1 VSLGFGGCFFGK
13 DNDMYRKD
21 TLSNGIRVVSETLP
35 KSRSVSIG
43 VWVKVGSRHESP
55 EIGGISHF
63 IEHLFFKGT
72 KKRTAKD
79 IAIEMDSLGGEM
91 NAFTSQETTTYY
103 AKVVDEHLPVA
114 IDILSDILLGSKF
127 DPAEMEKERKVILEE
142 IKGVEDTP
150 DDYIHELFTNT
161 VWPDNSLG
169 RPILGTKDTIKA
181 LKHEDIIRYIDKYYC
196 PKEIVISV
204 AGNFEHA
211 RLVELLN
218 ASFGTLSRT
227 GTPKQEVA
235 PTFTRSLFVK
245 KKQLEQV
252 QLCIGCKGLQ
262 YAHEDRFVI
271 SALNTVLGNSMSSRL
286 FQEVREQNALAY
298 SIYSYVT
305 SYRDAGL
312 LTVYAGTDPTSA
324 LEAVRLVIKEF
335 KKLRDEGITPAEEL
349 RVKNQVKGSLVL
361 SLESSNSHMSRL
373 ARQEIYYGKYLSMD
387 DIIKGVEKV
396 SREHVQRLAQQLFVP
411 ENLTLAVL
419 GPLAKSDVPDSVL
432 AI

>member
-1 VSLGFGGCFFGK
+1 
-13 DNDMYRKD
+13 
-21 TLSNGIRVVSETLP
+21 VSETLP

-55 EIGGISHF
+55 ELGGVSHF

-72 KKRTAKD
+72 EKRSAKD

-103 AKVVDEHLPVA
+103 AKVVDEHLPVV
-114 IDILSDILLGSKF
+114 IEILADILLGARF
-127 DPAEMEKERKVILEE
+127 DPVEMEKERKVILEE

-169 RPILGTKDTIKA
+169 RPILGTRDTIKS
-181 LKHEDIIRYIDKYYC
+181 LKHDDIISYIGKYYH

-211 RLVELLN
+211 RLIELLN
-218 ASFGTLSRT
+218 QHFGKLARPGDS
-227 GTPKQEVA
+227 KNESA
-235 PTFTRSLFVK
+235 PAFTHAVSVK

-252 QLCIGCKGLQ
+252 QLCLGCRGL
-262 YAHEDRFVI
+262 YYTHEDRFVL

-305 SYRDAGL
+305 S
-312 LTVYAGTDPTSA
+312 
-324 LEAVRLVIKEF
+324 
-335 KKLRDEGITPAEEL
+335 
-349 RVKNQVKGSLVL
+349 
-361 SLESSNSHMSRL
+361 
-373 ARQEIYYGKYLSMD
+373 
-387 DIIKGVEKV
+387 
-396 SREHVQRLAQQLFVP
+396 
-411 ENLTLAVL
+411 
-419 GPLAKSDVPDSVL
+419 
-432 AI
+432 

>member
-1 VSLGFGGCFFGK
+1 
-13 DNDMYRKD
+13 MYRKD
-21 TLSNGIRVVSETLP
+21 TLTNGIRVVSETLP

-43 VWVKVGSRHESP
+43 VWVKVGSRHEPP

-72 KKRTAKD
+72 QNRTAKD
-79 IAIEMDSLGGEM
+79 IAIEMDSIGGEM

-103 AKVVDEHLPVA
+103 AKVVDEHLPAA

-127 DPAEMEKERKVILEE
+127 DPVEMEKERKVILEE

-150 DDYIHELFTNT
+150 DDYIHELFTST
-161 VWPDNSLG
+161 VWPDNPLG
-169 RPILGTKDTIKA
+169 SPILGTRDTIKS
-181 LKHEDIIRYIDKYYC
+181 LKHENIITYIDNYYS

-211 RLVELLN
+211 RLIELLN
-218 ASFGTLSRT
+218 MSFGKLSRS
-227 GTPKQEVA
+227 GIPKKEGS
-235 PTFTRSLFVK
+235 PTFTRAVSVK

-252 QLCIGCKGLQ
+252 QLCIGCKGLN
-262 YAHEDRFVI
+262 YTHEDRYVM

-286 FQEVREQNALAY
+286 FQEIREQNALAY

-305 SYRDAGL
+305 SYRDTGL
-312 LTVYAGTDPTSA
+312 LTVYAGTDPLNA
-324 LEAVRLVIKEF
+324 LEVARLVLKEF
-335 KKLRDEGITPAEEL
+335 KKIAEEGITPAEEA
-349 RVKNQVKGSLVL
+349 RVKNQIKGSLVL
-361 SLESSNSHMSRL
+361 SLESSSSHMSRI

-396 SREHVQRLAQQLFVP
+396 TAEQVQRLAQQLFSR
-411 ENLTLAVL
+411 ENISLTIL
-419 GPLAKSDVPDSVL
+419 GPLSRADVPDSVL
-432 AI
+432 EI

>member
-1 VSLGFGGCFFGK
+1 
-13 DNDMYRKD
+13 MYRKD

-43 VWVKVGSRHESP
+43 VWVKVGSRHEP
-55 EIGGISHF
+55 QEIGGISHF

-72 KKRTAKD
+72 EKRTAKD

-114 IDILSDILLGSKF
+114 VDILSDILLGSKF
-127 DPAEMEKERKVILEE
+127 DPIEMEKERKVILEE

-150 DDYIHELFTNT
+150 DDYIHEFFTST
-161 VWPDNSLG
+161 VWPDNPLG
-169 RPILGTKDTIKA
+169 RPILGTKETIKA
-181 LKHEDIIRYIDKYYC
+181 LKHQDIISYIDHYYS

-211 RLVELLN
+211 QLIELLN
-218 ASFGTLSRT
+218 TSFGKLSRA
-227 GTPKQEVA
+227 GVPKKEVTPEFSHAVA
-235 PTFTRSLFVK
+235 VR

-252 QLCIGCKGLQ
+252 QVCIGCRGMN
-262 YAHEDRFVI
+262 YMHEDRYVI

-305 SYRDAGL
+305 SYRDTGL
-312 LTVYAGTDPTSA
+312 LTVYAGTDPTNT
-324 LEAVRLVIKEF
+324 LEVLRLVTRELKKIK
-335 KKLRDEGITPAEEL
+335 DEGITQAEEM
-349 RVKNQVKGSLVL
+349 RVKNQIKGTLVL

-373 ARQEIYYGKYLSMD
+373 ARQEIYFGKYISID
-387 DIIKGVEKV
+387 DIIRGVEKV
-396 SREHVQRLAQQLFVP
+396 TSEQVQRLAQQLFTRD
-411 ENLTLAVL
+411 NLSLAVL
-419 GPLAKSDVPDSVL
+419 GPLSRTDVPDSVL
-432 AI
+432 EI

>member
-1 VSLGFGGCFFGK
+1 
-13 DNDMYRKD
+13 MYRKD

-43 VWVKVGSRHESP
+43 VWVKVGSRHEPP

-72 KKRTAKD
+72 EKRTAKD
-79 IAIEMDSLGGEM
+79 IAIEMDSIGGEM

-114 IDILSDILLGSKF
+114 IEILSDILLGSRF
-127 DPAEMEKERKVILEE
+127 DPVEMEKERKVILEE

-150 DDYIHELFTNT
+150 DDFIHELFTST
-161 VWPDNSLG
+161 VWPDNPLG
-169 RPILGTKDTIKA
+169 RPILGTKETVRG
-181 LKHEDIIRYIDKYYC
+181 LKHENIISYIDSYYS

-211 RLVELLN
+211 RLIELLN
-218 ASFGTLSRT
+218 TSFGRLSRT
-227 GTPKQEVA
+227 GISKKESTPQ
-235 PTFTRSLFVK
+235 FTNALSVK

-252 QLCIGCKGLQ
+252 QLCIGCRGLN
-262 YAHEDRFVI
+262 YTHEDRYVI
-271 SALNTVLGNSMSSRL
+271 SALNSVLGNSMSSRL
-286 FQEVREQNALAY
+286 FQEIREQNALAY

-305 SYRDAGL
+305 SYRDTGL
-312 LTVYAGTDPTSA
+312 LTVYAGTDPSNT
-324 LEAVRLVIKEF
+324 LEVVRLVLKEF
-335 KKLRDEGITPAEEL
+335 KKIKEEGITPAEET
-349 RVKNQVKGSLVL
+349 RVKNQIKGSLVL

-373 ARQEIYYGKYLSMD
+373 ARQEMYFGKYLSID

-396 SREHVQRLAQQLFVP
+396 TADQVKRLAQQLFAP
-411 ENLTLAVL
+411 GNISLTIL
-419 GPLAKSDVPDSVL
+419 GPLSKTDVPDSVVEM
-432 AI
+432 